1 MDDHSHLRVRLLAD
15 GRIGLP
21 VRGGADALPEATW
34 EMLGTVQQGGHRMG
48 FVRAE
53 ISGASWVTWVR
64 SDRLD
69 QRDREPLVTLERQTI
84 ESSSPLA
91 GWILFC

>member
-15 GRIGLP
+15 GRISIP
-21 VRGGADALPEATW
+21 VRGTAPALPEATW
-34 EMLGTVQQGGHRMG
+34 EMLGTIQQGGHRMG

-53 ISGASWVTWVR
+53 IGGVSWVTWVR
-64 SDRLD
+64 SDWLG
-69 QRDREPLVTLERQTI
+69 QHDREPLVTLERQTI
-84 ESSSPLA
+84 ESQSPLA